1 MWHFGDGMG
10 WWMLFGG
17 VWMMLFWAAVIG
29 LVVWLVIRLT
39 RRRGPNERGNGR
51 RTPLE
56 IARERYARGEIS
68 REEFEQIRKDL
79 ST

>member
-17 VWMMLFWAAVIG
+17 AWMMLFWAAVVG

-39 RRRGPNERGNGR
+39 RRSDTNGRDDGR

>member
-1 MWHFGDGMG
+1 MWFGDGMG
-10 WWMLFGG
+10 WWMVFGG
-17 VWMMLFWAAVIG
+17 VWMILFWAAVIG

-39 RRRGPNERGNGR
+39 RRGGTSDRGDGR

-56 IARERYARGEIS
+56 IARERYAKGEIS